1 MLHSLSQQSIA
12 YQSSY
17 HGTSHDTPD
26 APLSSQNLDDDDD
39 DDDDESDP
47 SFVLNDF
54 ELESFSEESSEE
66 EDDEVTNN
74 RKSTPELQTP
84 VTKRRSKGI
93 PGTANSSTSRK
104 TGSREWVRQKK
115 EMVVKGAS
123 VGKLFRKG
131 TFN

>member
-17 HGTSHDTPD
+17 QSTSHDTPD

-39 DDDDESDP
+39 ESDP
-47 SFVLNDF
+47 TFVLNDF

-66 EDDEVTNN
+66 EDDEMTNN
-74 RKSTPELQTP
+74 KKSTPELQTP
-84 VTKRRSKGI
+84 ITGRRSKGA

-115 EMVVKGAS
+115 EMVVKAAS
-123 VGKLFRKG
+123 
-131 TFN
+131 

>member
-1 MLHSLSQQSIA
+1 MQIIFIIHLLHSLSQQSIA

-26 APLSSQNLDDDDD
+26 APLSSQHVDDDDDDD

-66 EDDEVTNN
+66 EDDEVTND

-93 PGTANSSTSRK
+93 PGSANSSTSRK
-104 TGSREWVRQKK
+104 TRSREWVR
-115 EMVVKGAS
+115 
-123 VGKLFRKG
+123 
-131 TFN
+131 

>member
-39 DDDDESDP
+39 DESDP

-66 EDDEVTNN
+66 EDDEMTNN
-74 RKSTPELQTP
+74 KKSTSELQTP
-84 VTKRRSKGI
+84 VTKRRSKGT

-123 VGKLFRKG
+123 VKTLRSKFP
-131 TFN
+131 

>member
-17 HGTSHDTPD
+17 HSTSRDTPD
-26 APLSSQNLDDDDD
+26 APLSSQNLDDDD

-66 EDDEVTNN
+66 EDDEVTNEK
-74 RKSTPELQTP
+74 KSTPELQTP
-84 VTKRRSKGI
+84 VNRRRSKGT

-104 TGSREWVRQKK
+104 TRSREWVRQKK
-115 EMVVKGAS
+115 DVVVKGES
-123 VGKLFRKG
+123 LKTSGSKFP
-131 TFN
+131 

>member
-17 HGTSHDTPD
+17 HSTSHDTPD
-26 APLSSQNLDDDDD
+26 APLSSQNLDD

-66 EDDEVTNN
+66 EDDDMTNN
-74 RKSTPELQTP
+74 KKSTSELQTP
-84 VTKRRSKGI
+84 ITGRRSKGA

-115 EMVVKGAS
+115 ELVVKGAS
-123 VGKLFRKG
+123 LKTLRSKFP
-131 TFN
+131 

>member
-1 MLHSLSQQSIA
+1 MLPSLSQQSIA

-17 HGTSHDTPD
+17 HSTSRDTPD
-26 APLSSQNLDDDDD
+26 APLSSQNLDDDD

-66 EDDEVTNN
+66 EDDDMTNN
-74 RKSTPELQTP
+74 KKSTPELQTP
-84 VTKRRSKGI
+84 ITKRRSKGTA
-93 PGTANSSTSRK
+93 GTANSSTSRK

-115 EMVVKGAS
+115 EMVVKAAS
-123 VGKLFRKG
+123 
-131 TFN
+131 

>member
-17 HGTSHDTPD
+17 HSTSHDTPD
-26 APLSSQNLDDDDD
+26 APLSSQNLDDDD

-66 EDDEVTNN
+66 EDDEMTNN
-74 RKSTPELQTP
+74 KKSTSELQTP
-84 VTKRRSKGI
+84 VTKRRSKRT

-123 VGKLFRKG
+123 VKTLRNKFP
-131 TFN
+131 

>member
-39 DDDDESDP
+39 DDDDDESDP

-66 EDDEVTNN
+66 EDDEMTNN
-74 RKSTPELQTP
+74 KKSTSELQTP
-84 VTKRRSKGI
+84 VTKRRSKRT

-104 TGSREWVRQKK
+104 TESREWVRQKK

-123 VGKLFRKG
+123 VKNLKK
-131 TFN
+131 

>member
-39 DDDDESDP
+39 DDDDDESDP

-66 EDDEVTNN
+66 EDDEVTND

-93 PGTANSSTSRK
+93 PGSTNSSTSRK
-104 TGSREWVRQKK
+104 TRSREWVR
-115 EMVVKGAS
+115 
-123 VGKLFRKG
+123 
-131 TFN
+131 

>member
-17 HGTSHDTPD
+17 HSTSHDTPD
-26 APLSSQNLDDDDD
+26 APLLSQNLDDDDD

-66 EDDEVTNN
+66 EDDEMTNN
-74 RKSTPELQTP
+74 KKSTSELQTP
-84 VTKRRSKGI
+84 VTKRRSKGT

-123 VGKLFRKG
+123 VKTLRSKFP
-131 TFN
+131 